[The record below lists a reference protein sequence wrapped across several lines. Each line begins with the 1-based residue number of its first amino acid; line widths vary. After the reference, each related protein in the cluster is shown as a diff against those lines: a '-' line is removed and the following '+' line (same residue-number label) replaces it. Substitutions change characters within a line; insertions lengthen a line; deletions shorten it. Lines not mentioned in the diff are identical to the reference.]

1 MRIALNPTAGTAA
14 LLLLLGSLA
23 LLLSNLAQPAAA
35 SLRLQEL
42 PPHLFIGAVTVN
54 GQEAQ
59 ASVPVSA
66 RNGEAVLARAE
77 TKDGGKYTLTI
88 LSIHA
93 GKEATFFVNDRSA
106 GRTAVIKSGEVNN
119 DFDLNLDNA
128 LQPKATPAPTAKPQP
143 AAASTPEPT
152 PEATAKPTATPDPAL
167 IQRGLRG
174 PEGPPG
180 PIGPTG
186 QRGPAGPSGPRG
198 ALGPQGLTGLPGG
211 PGSPGSPGPMG
222 PPGRQGIQGLSGP
235 PGPPGPA
242 GSNATALPGLIMGF
256 LGALLGG
263 AALYLALSRRDGNP
277 GGPPPAIPGPGPQ
290 TGGTPGSSRQS
301 LPTSPAH
308 RPSAPPAGSRP
319 PPGPPPGYGVSAGRA
334 APPPETDPDLE
345 PPPAGPP
352 APPATPPPAR
362 GIRPS
367 SRSFETL
374 HIPEEEHHYTP
385 DPMFNPENRE

>member
-1 MRIALNPTAGTAA
+1 M
-14 LLLLLGSLA
+14 
-23 LLLSNLAQPAAA
+23 
-35 SLRLQEL
+35 
-42 PPHLFIGAVTVN
+42 
-54 GQEAQ
+54 
-59 ASVPVSA
+59 PVSA

-128 LQPKATPAPTAKPQP
+128 LQPKATPAPTARSQP
-143 AAASTPEPT
+143 AATPTPEPT
-152 PEATAKPTATPDPAL
+152 PATTAKPTATPDPAL

-180 PIGPTG
+180 PTGPAG
-186 QRGPAGPSGPRG
+186 QRGPAGPTGPRG
-198 ALGPQGLTGLPGG
+198 ALGPQGLTGLTGG
-211 PGSPGSPGPMG
+211 PGSPGGPGPMG
-222 PPGRQGIQGLSGP
+222 PPGRQGSQGFSGP

-242 GSNATALPGLIMGF
+242 GANSAALPGLIMGF

-263 AALYLALSRRDGNP
+263 AALYRTLSRKDGDP
-277 GGPPPAIPGPGPQ
+277 GGPPAANAARPSAPTPGPES
-290 TGGTPGSSRQS
+290 GGTPTISRQS

-308 RPSAPPAGSRP
+308 RPPAPPAGRPRP
-319 PPGPPPGYGVSAGRA
+319 PGQQPPSGYGIPAGST
-334 APPPETDPDLE
+334 APPPETDLDLE

-362 GIRPS
+362 GIRPN

-374 HIPEEEHHYTP
+374 HVPEEEHHYTP